1 MQEKFRKFFI
11 EIQKDLKL
19 YGFLI
24 LLFSLYRLLFILA
37 MPEFLSEETTFKD
50 IFFALWIG
58 LRLSL
63 KSAGI
68 VVLISFL
75 ICSVSR
81 FFLKADL
88 SKLRFYLGAIYT
100 IFLTILFQARF
111 PYYNEFHSTFNHNIF
126 NAFKEDGNALLI
138 TMIQQYHLILKLS
151 IADLELD
158 LLNKTA
164 SRANENIVL
173 TSKEFTLLEFLIKNK
188 DRVLSETT
196 INSALSSF
204 EDSNISNI
212 VNVYI
217 YRLRNKIDKKFDKK
231 LIKTIRGIGFKI
243 SDK

>member
-1 MQEKFRKFFI
+1 MKILIIEDDEKIVSF
-11 EIQKDLKL
+11 LKKGLVEECYVVDSATNGDEGL
-19 YGFLI
+19 YLASVNEYDSI
-24 LLFSLYRLLFILA
+24 LLDIQLPVKNGIEVCKSLRASNNQTPIIMLTAKDSIEDKIKGLDIGANDYLAKPFSFAELLARIRVQ
-37 MPEFLSEETTFKD
+37 
-50 IFFALWIG
+50 
-58 LRLSL
+58 LRSNN
-63 KSAGI
+63 S
-68 VVLISFL
+68 VL
-75 ICSVSR
+75 
-81 FFLKADL
+81 
-88 SKLRFYLGAIYT
+88 
-100 IFLTILFQARF
+100 
-111 PYYNEFHSTFNHNIF
+111 
-126 NAFKEDGNALLI
+126 
-138 TMIQQYHLILKLS
+138 LKLS

-164 SRANENIVL
+164 TRANENIVL

-188 DRVLSETT
+188 DRVLSETM

>member
-1 MQEKFRKFFI
+1 MKILIIEDDEKIVSFLKKGLI
-11 EIQKDLKL
+11 EECYVVDSATNGDEGL
-19 YGFLI
+19 YLASVNEYDLI
-24 LLFSLYRLLFILA
+24 LLDIQLPVKDGIEVCKSLRDSNNQTPIIMLTAKDSIEDKIKGLDIGANDYLAKPFSFAELLARIRVQ
-37 MPEFLSEETTFKD
+37 
-50 IFFALWIG
+50 
-58 LRLSL
+58 LRSNN
-63 KSAGI
+63 S
-68 VVLISFL
+68 VL
-75 ICSVSR
+75 
-81 FFLKADL
+81 
-88 SKLRFYLGAIYT
+88 
-100 IFLTILFQARF
+100 
-111 PYYNEFHSTFNHNIF
+111 
-126 NAFKEDGNALLI
+126 
-138 TMIQQYHLILKLS
+138 LKLS

-164 SRANENIVL
+164 TRANENIVL

-188 DRVLSETT
+188 DRVLSETI

>member
-1 MQEKFRKFFI
+1 MKILIIEDDEKIVSF
-11 EIQKDLKL
+11 LKKGLVEECYVVDSATNGDEGL
-19 YGFLI
+19 YLASVNEYDLI
-24 LLFSLYRLLFILA
+24 LLDIQLPVKDGIEVCKSLRDSNNQTPIIMLTAKDSIEDKIKGLDIGANDYLAKPFSFAELLARIRVQ
-37 MPEFLSEETTFKD
+37 
-50 IFFALWIG
+50 
-58 LRLSL
+58 LR
-63 KSAGI
+63 KTNA
-68 VVLISFL
+68 VL
-75 ICSVSR
+75 
-81 FFLKADL
+81 
-88 SKLRFYLGAIYT
+88 
-100 IFLTILFQARF
+100 
-111 PYYNEFHSTFNHNIF
+111 
-126 NAFKEDGNALLI
+126 
-138 TMIQQYHLILKLS
+138 LKLS

-164 SRANENIVL
+164 TRANENIVL

-188 DRVLSETT
+188 DRVLSETI

>member
-1 MQEKFRKFFI
+1 MKILIIEDDEKIVSF
-11 EIQKDLKL
+11 LKKGLVEECYVVDSATNGDEGL
-19 YGFLI
+19 YLASVNEYDLI
-24 LLFSLYRLLFILA
+24 LLDIQLPVKNGIEVCKSLRDSNNQTPIIMLTAKDSIEDKIKGLDIGANDYLAKPFSFAELLARIRVQ
-37 MPEFLSEETTFKD
+37 
-50 IFFALWIG
+50 
-58 LRLSL
+58 LRSNN
-63 KSAGI
+63 S
-68 VVLISFL
+68 VL
-75 ICSVSR
+75 
-81 FFLKADL
+81 
-88 SKLRFYLGAIYT
+88 
-100 IFLTILFQARF
+100 
-111 PYYNEFHSTFNHNIF
+111 
-126 NAFKEDGNALLI
+126 
-138 TMIQQYHLILKLS
+138 LKLS

-158 LLNKTA
+158 LLNKIAT
-164 SRANENIVL
+164 RANENIVL

>member
-1 MQEKFRKFFI
+1 MKILII
-11 EIQKDLKL
+11 EDDLKIINFLKKGLEEECYIVDSSTNGDEGL
-19 YGFLI
+19 YLASVNEYDLI
-24 LLFSLYRLLFILA
+24 LLDVMLPIKDGIEVCKALRASKNQTPIIMLTAKDSIEDKIKGLDIGANDYLAKPFSFAELLARIRVQLR
-37 MPEFLSEETTFKD
+37 TTNSSQTK
-50 IFFALWIG
+50 I
-58 LRLSL
+58 
-63 KSAGI
+63 
-68 VVLISFL
+68 
-75 ICSVSR
+75 
-81 FFLKADL
+81 
-88 SKLRFYLGAIYT
+88 
-100 IFLTILFQARF
+100 
-111 PYYNEFHSTFNHNIF
+111 
-126 NAFKEDGNALLI
+126 
-138 TMIQQYHLILKLS
+138 S

-164 SRANENIVL
+164 VRANENITL
-173 TSKEFTLLEFLIKNK
+173 TAKEFALLEYLIKNK